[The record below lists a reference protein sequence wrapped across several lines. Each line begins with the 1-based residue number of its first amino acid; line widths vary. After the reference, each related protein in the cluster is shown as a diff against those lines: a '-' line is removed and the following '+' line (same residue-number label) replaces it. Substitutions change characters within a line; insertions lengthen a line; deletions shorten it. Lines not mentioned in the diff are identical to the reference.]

1 MTPALRVV
9 MAQLNLRVGD
19 IDGNVQRII
28 EVAAQA
34 RQQQADLLVLP
45 ELSLCGYPPEDL
57 LLRASMQ
64 RRIEAALQRLCQDV
78 QGISLL
84 LGLPWREGERHPGQ
98 NRLFVISKADI
109 AEFNQRIGH
118 PCGP

>member
-34 RQQQADLLVLP
+34 HQ
-45 ELSLCGYPPEDL
+45 Y
-57 LLRASMQ
+57 
-64 RRIEAALQRLCQDV
+64 
-78 QGISLL
+78 
-84 LGLPWREGERHPGQ
+84 
-98 NRLFVISKADI
+98 
-109 AEFNQRIGH
+109 
-118 PCGP
+118 